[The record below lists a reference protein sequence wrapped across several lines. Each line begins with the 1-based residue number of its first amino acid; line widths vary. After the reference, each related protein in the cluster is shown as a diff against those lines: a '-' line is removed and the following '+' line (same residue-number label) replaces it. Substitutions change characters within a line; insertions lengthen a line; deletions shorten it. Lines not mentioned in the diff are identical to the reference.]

1 MDELLSSI
9 LPTLIDYGVKVIGV
23 LIGLW
28 IAFRIASWVEGRVVK
43 TLKQRKFDEALTL
56 FFGSM
61 ARWGVILIAVSSCL
75 GVFGVEATSFAAV
88 IGAAGLAV
96 GLAFQGTLSNF
107 ASGVMILTFRPFN
120 IGDYIKSGGEEG
132 VVAEIGLFVTTL
144 DTVDNQRVILPN
156 SAVIGGNIVNVTHHD
171 ERRVDIKVGV
181 SYDADLKVVRDV
193 LDKAASS
200 IEGRIDKGHQ
210 IFLASMGDSSVDF
223 QVRVWCKTADYW
235 DVWDRGTQV
244 VKLALDAANI
254 NIPYPQMDVHLDK
267 PAA

>member
-9 LPTLIDYGVKVIGV
+9 LPTLLDYGVKVIGV

-28 IAFRIASWVEGRVVK
+28 IAFRIAAWIEGRVVK
-43 TLKQRKFDEALTL
+43 TLKGRKFDEALTL

-107 ASGVMILTFRPFN
+107 AAGVMILTFRPFN

-132 VVAEIGLFVTTL
+132 IVAEIGLFVTAL
-144 DTVDNQRVILPN
+144 DTLDNQRVILPN

-171 ERRVDIKVGV
+171 ERRVDINVGV
-181 SYDADLKVVRDV
+181 DYGADLKQVRDV
-193 LDKAASS
+193 LDKAAASV
-200 IEGRIDKGHQ
+200 EGRIERGHQ
-210 IFLASMGDSSVDF
+210 IFLASMGESSVDF
-223 QVRVWCKTADYW
+223 QVRVWCRTDDYW
-235 DVWDRGTQV
+235 DVWDRATQA
-244 VKLALDAANI
+244 VKEALDAANI
-254 NIPYPQMDVHLDK
+254 SIPFPQMDVHMDK
-267 PAA
+267 SA